1 MNQRQRLALFFILL
15 AIILVLGLIFWQYVL
30 NDILMP
36 LVLTSWL
43 FLRLFVLSIDQKYYW
58 GALFFASVFFLF
70 RHLIPNA
77 IPEAETLEE
86 ETLTHKDI
94 AVWRNQLT
102 LYSQDS
108 KDQFYSKRD
117 LTRLVVS
124 MYAARQGVAA
134 NFLVMEALQKGEIA
148 MPENIRIFLFTE
160 EAVRGKWTIKKILSG
175 IWHAPGRWIYER
187 SGRAAADYYHGLD
200 EVLTFLETSLEM
212 KDGK

>member
-77 IPEAETLEE
+77 IPESNINIPSIRMIILHFSFRDAAKCGIH
-86 ETLTHKDI
+86 LTEP
-94 AVWRNQLT
+94 T
-102 LYSQDS
+102 
-108 KDQFYSKRD
+108 
-117 LTRLVVS
+117 T
-124 MYAARQGVAA
+124 GT
-134 NFLVMEALQKGEIA
+134 G
-148 MPENIRIFLFTE
+148 
-160 EAVRGKWTIKKILSG
+160 
-175 IWHAPGRWIYER
+175 
-187 SGRAAADYYHGLD
+187 
-200 EVLTFLETSLEM
+200 
-212 KDGK
+212 